1 MIDKHNFDTYLF
13 LSSKKFIICVIKI
26 ESFEIIYK
34 KELIINDNLNEINFD
49 KLNDF
54 IKKNI
59 FKLEKNLNNFVKNIN
74 IILESDEFFDVG
86 ISNKT
91 DNNGDLIDFKNLLH
105 PLKDLKNQC
114 KKTLKDKTI
123 IHMFIENYRIDNQDY
138 SFLPKNLNCKNFS
151 LDVRFICISNNL
163 LKNLKEIFRKYQILV
178 NKVLSANYLLN
189 FQDEKNQK
197 DIFRLA
203 HETILGHNINEILLV
218 DKSSENK
225 GFFEKFFD
233 FFS

>member
-1 MIDKHNFDTYLF
+1 M
-13 LSSKKFIICVIKI
+13 VIKI

-91 DNNGDLIDFKNLLH
+91 DNNGEMINFKNLLH
-105 PLKDLKNQC
+105 PLKDLKINA
-114 KKTLKDKTI
+114 K
-123 IHMFIENYRIDNQDY
+123 
-138 SFLPKNLNCKNFS
+138 
-151 LDVRFICISNNL
+151 
-163 LKNLKEIFRKYQILV
+163 
-178 NKVLSANYLLN
+178 
-189 FQDEKNQK
+189 
-197 DIFRLA
+197 RL
-203 HETILGHNINEILLV
+203 
-218 DKSSENK
+218 
-225 GFFEKFFD
+225 
-233 FFS
+233 